1 MSLVPPPAG
10 VKPGLALGLCRQ
22 VLGLAPGPGNIL
34 AAVSGGGDSVALLRL
49 LHHLAPG
56 LGWLLTVAHVD
67 HGLRPDSADDASFVR
82 GLAASLGL
90 PCLERRV
97 AVRVQGRSPEEAA
110 RLARRAALLEMA
122 TEAGA
127 GVIALAHS
135 LDDQA
140 ETVLAR
146 ALTGSGPSGLAGM
159 RPLGLPWWRPLLAAS
174 RQDLRDYL
182 RGLGQ
187 AWRSDPSNQGL
198 EPLRNRVR
206 QQLLPLTRQ
215 AINPRADQALGRLAH
230 ICAQEEDFWVWWCGQ
245 QWTAAGRAQGD
256 SLCLELGFLEGL
268 PMAAQGRLVRFLAGR
283 LTGAGQHLLSLH
295 VAQVLDLLGGPPGRR
310 LTLPGGLEAAREHG
324 CLRLYWAG
332 PPADFQAQMHGPG
345 WLWLP
350 HLRGWLQVEECPGP
364 PLLAAR
370 GPEAWLPAKAVAWP
384 LMVRPPRRGEV
395 FHPLGAPGKK
405 RLGRVLLDRKVPAW
419 WRPRTVMVEDQEGLW
434 WAAPW
439 SLADRAR
446 QNRSSGPWLRLCLVD
461 TIDPPAYTRFF
472 KNAPLNK
479 GLDGAATGKAV
490 KPGDDP

>member
-22 VLGLAPGPGNIL
+22 VLGLAPGPGRLL

-56 LGWLLTVAHVD
+56 LGWLLSVAHVD
-67 HGLRPDSADDASFVR
+67 HGLRPGSAGEARFV
-82 GLAASLGL
+82 GELATSLGL
-90 PCLERRV
+90 PFLTRRV
-97 AVRVQGRSPEEAA
+97 AVRAKGRAPEEAA

-122 TEAGA
+122 QEAGSQ
-127 GVIALAHS
+127 VIALAHS

-146 ALTGSGPSGLAGM
+146 ALTGSGPSGLAAM
-159 RPLGLPWWRPLLAAS
+159 RPLDLPWWRPLLKAS

-198 EPLRNRVR
+198 GPLRNRLRHQV
-206 QQLLPLTRQ
+206 LPLARQ
-215 AINPRADQALGRLAH
+215 AINPRTDQALGRLAH
-230 ICAQEEDFWVWWCGQ
+230 ICAQEEDFWQWWCQ
-245 QWTAAGRAQGD
+245 EQWRVAGRQEGD
-256 SLCLELGFLEGL
+256 SLCLGLDHLTGL
-268 PMAAQGRLVRFLAGR
+268 PPAARRRLARFLAAR
-283 LTGAGQHLLSLH
+283 LTGSGQHLLSGH
-295 VAQVLDLLGGPPGRR
+295 VEQVLDLWDGPPGRR
-310 LTLPGGLEAAREHG
+310 LTLPGGLAAAREHQ

-332 PPADFQAQMHGPG
+332 PPAAFQAQLHGPG

-350 HLRGWLQVEECPGP
+350 HLQGWLTVEECPGP

-384 LMVRPPRRGEV
+384 LIARQPRRGEI
-395 FHPLGAPGKK
+395 FHPLGAPGAK
-405 RLGRVLLDRKVPAW
+405 RLSRVLLDRKVPAW
-419 WRPRTVMVEDQEGLW
+419 WRPRTVMLEDQKGLW

-439 SLADRAR
+439 SLAGRAK
-446 QNRSSGPWLRLCLVD
+446 QNHPQGPWLRLRLVD

-472 KNAPLNK
+472 ENAPLNK
-479 GLDGAATGKAV
+479 GLDGVATGMAV